1 MTHDSYCFIVP
12 GARIERRGDDSGE
25 SEVGTGV
32 VERDSVDRVD
42 RRPAPATVTR
52 IEDRFG
58 HGLGE

>member
-1 MTHDSYCFIVP
+1 MP

-25 SEVGTGV
+25 SEVGTVV
-32 VERDSVDRVD
+32 VERDTVDRVD